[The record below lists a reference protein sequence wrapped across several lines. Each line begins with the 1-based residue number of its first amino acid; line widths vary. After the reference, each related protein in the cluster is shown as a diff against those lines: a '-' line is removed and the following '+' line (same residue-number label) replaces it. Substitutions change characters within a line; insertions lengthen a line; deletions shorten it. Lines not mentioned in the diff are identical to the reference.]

1 MAKNFWDYSTFSD
14 PKSALDLLGNSIRKA
29 LEYNALGG
37 PEFIARVLTKP
48 IRLSPVEA
56 SAFFPFSVTPDTNLI
71 GAPSSG
77 DAAVAARAAH
87 ANALNN
93 RMSKIV
99 FTGRIETIHGALLG
113 APPDM
118 AFAETPVEAL
128 GLIEQHT
135 QFVSLHD
142 PEAEPEVGDLVKVR
156 LFNGDFG
163 YDLQH
168 GEYIEIFEPGVY
180 AQTSGTPGSTAG
192 AAPIGAQGLNSLFK
206 NGNGN
211 ISTLGNATNQTSL
224 GKNQA
229 KSYTPKAEGE
239 RTIDTIVIHFTGGH
253 CGSGKAQGTIDRMAE
268 GPTIKYEVNG
278 KLVPCSTPNA
288 NVGEDLICM
297 KRSVYNNIGGSA
309 LEKIAQTSI
318 HYSVDQG
325 GSIVQG
331 VLEKDIAYHA
341 PSVNSRSIGIEIN
354 GSDNLVEHPSCKPSM
369 FTPTLMNTLVQLVSE
384 IAARHS
390 IPIDRTH
397 IKGHDDYYSGNTAR
411 RRDPGTV
418 KARNIAQ
425 VGHPSGWDW
434 DVFIAALKNKSQ
446 GKRTGW
452 KLAQA
457 SDGRVISAGSA

>member
-1 MAKNFWDYSTFSD
+1 MGSRKPFWDYSIFSD
-14 PKSALDLLGNSIRKA
+14 PWGAMEAVGYAVRGA
-29 LEYNALGG
+29 LEYNASTG
-37 PEFIARVLTKP
+37 PEFVARVLTEP
-48 IRLSPVEA
+48 RDISPVEA
-56 SAFFPFSVTPDTNLI
+56 SAYFPFTVTPDSNLI
-71 GAPSSG
+71 DSPPT
-77 DAAVAARAAH
+77 DDENVLARMQ
-87 ANALNN
+87 
-93 RMSKIV
+93 R
-99 FTGRIETIHGALLG
+99 
-113 APPDM
+113 
-118 AFAETPVEAL
+118 AL
-128 GLIEQHT
+128 GLNARGSKFTFRARIDELHGRLLTDPLTMINTHT
-135 QFVSLHD
+135 
-142 PEAEPEVGDLVKVR
+142 EAEIWAEIEEHSQFISMSPHEDRPSRGDLVKVR
-156 LFNGDFG
+156 LQVGDFLWN
-163 YDLQH
+163 LQA
-168 GEYIEIFEPGVY
+168 GEYIGIFERGVY

-309 LEKIAQTSI
+309 LEKIVQTSI

-341 PSVNSRSIGIEIN
+341 GRVDSRSIGIEIN

-384 IAARHS
+384 IAARYS
-390 IPIDRTH
+390 IPIDRAH
-397 IKGHDDYYSGNTAR
+397 IKGHDDYYSGINAR

-434 DVFIAALKNKSQ
+434 DVFIDALKNKSQ
-446 GKRTGW
+446 
-452 KLAQA
+452 LAQA
-457 SDGRVISAGSA
+457 SDGTVISAGSA